1 MRIFLIFLVLL
12 HKFLNKKAKMLVKFA
27 VGNFLSFKE
36 KSTIDLN
43 ASSLTELRSDNIL
56 SSSISNVS
64 LLKSVVAYG
73 ANSSGKSNLFKAIR
87 FVTKFIQGSSK
98 DSQADEEIDIEP
110 FRLSTDTL
118 DKPSHFEIEV
128 VFDGSKYRY
137 GFEVDNKKVY
147 REWLYYSKKSKE
159 YLLFNREY
167 QSIEIGKKYDQTSEN
182 FINNTRENSLFL
194 SLCAQLNIKIAINII
209 KVLGDIKYI
218 SGTNDRNT
226 IDFTIKLLN
235 DPEYNIIVNNFIKG
249 ANLGFKQVKTENV
262 EVTSEM
268 LEKSGLPKELH
279 KMFLKNNKE
288 NVTITTEHIVYD
300 NKLEPKRN
308 TYFSLIK
315 NESLGTRKLFSLA
328 GPIIDAI
335 VNGKTLIIDE
345 FDARLHPLLGKAI
358 IKLFNSD
365 ENKKAQ
371 LLLASHNSH
380 YINSSSKLF
389 RRDQILIFE
398 KDVYGQTKFE
408 TLNDKKIRKD
418 ASFEKDY
425 LSGKYDG
432 IPVKLEINSQLNLF
446 E

>member
-1 MRIFLIFLVLL
+1 
-12 HKFLNKKAKMLVKFA
+12 MLVKFT

-36 KSTIDLN
+36 NSTIDLN

-56 SSSISNVS
+56 STSVSNVS

-73 ANSSGKSNLFKAIR
+73 ANSSGKSNLFKAIK
-87 FVTKFIQGSSK
+87 FVKKFIQNSSK
-98 DSQADEEIDIEP
+98 DSQADEEINIEP

-118 DKPSHFEIEV
+118 NKPSYFEIEI
-128 VFDGSKYRY
+128 VFDGAKYRY
-137 GFEVDNKKVY
+137 GFQVDKKKVHK
-147 REWLYYSKKSKE
+147 EWLYYSKKSKE
-159 YLLFNREY
+159 YLLFKRNL
-167 QSIEIGKKYDQTSEN
+167 QSIEIGKKYDVTSEH
-182 FINNTRENSLFL
+182 FISNTRENSLFL
-194 SLCAQLNIKIAINII
+194 SLCAQLNIKIAIKII
-209 KVLGDIKYI
+209 KDLGNIKYI
-218 SGTNDRNT
+218 SGTNDSEA
-226 IDFTIKLLN
+226 IDFTVKLLN
-235 DPEYNIIVNNFIKG
+235 DPVYKETINNFIKG
-249 ANLGFKQVKTENV
+249 ANLGFKQIKTENI
-262 EVTSEM
+262 ELTAEL

-279 KMFLKNNKE
+279 KILLERNKD
-288 NVTITTEHIVYD
+288 NVAIMTEHIVYD
-300 NKLEPKRN
+300 SNLEPKRS
-308 TYFSLIK
+308 TYFDLIR

-328 GPIIDAI
+328 GPIVDAI

-365 ENKKAQ
+365 ENNKAQ

-389 RRDQILIFE
+389 RRDQIMIFE
-398 KDVYGQTKFE
+398 KDLYGQTTFE

-432 IPVKLEINSQLNLF
+432 IPIKLEINSQLNLF

>member
-1 MRIFLIFLVLL
+1 
-12 HKFLNKKAKMLVKFA
+12 MLVKFT
-27 VGNFLSFKE
+27 VGNFLSFK
-36 KSTIDLN
+36 KKATIDLN
-43 ASSLTELRSDNIL
+43 ASSLTELRNENIL
-56 SSSISNVS
+56 STSVPNVS

-73 ANSSGKSNLFKAIR
+73 ANSSGKSNLFKAIK
-87 FVTKFIQGSSK
+87 FVKKFIQNSSK

-110 FRLSTDTL
+110 FRLSTDSIA
-118 DKPSHFEIEV
+118 KPSYFEIEV
-128 VFDGSKYRY
+128 VFDGAKYRY

-147 REWLYYSKKSKE
+147 REWLYFNNKSKE
-159 YLLFNREY
+159 YLLFNRDH
-167 QSIEIGKKYDQTSEN
+167 QSIEIGKKYDRTSEN

-209 KVLGDIKYI
+209 KDLGNLKYI
-218 SGTNDRNT
+218 SGTDDRNT
-226 IDFTIKLLN
+226 IDFTVKLLN
-235 DPEYNIIVNNFIKG
+235 DPEYNIIVNNFIRG

-262 EVTSEM
+262 EITSEM
-268 LEKSGLPKELH
+268 LKKSGIPKELR
-279 KMFLKNNKE
+279 KMFLKNKTE
-288 NVTITTEHIVYD
+288 NVVITTEHVVYD
-300 NKLEPKRN
+300 KNLEPARS
-308 TYFSLIK
+308 TYFSLMK

-358 IKLFNSD
+358 IKLFNSA

-371 LLLASHNSH
+371 LLLTSHNSH

-389 RRDQILIFE
+389 RRDQIVIFE
-398 KDVYGQTKFE
+398 KDDYGQTIFE
-408 TLNDKKIRKD
+408 TLNDKKTRKD
-418 ASFEKDY
+418 ESFEKNY

-432 IPVKLEINSQLNLF
+432 IPIKLEINSQLNLF

>member
-1 MRIFLIFLVLL
+1 M
-12 HKFLNKKAKMLVKFA
+12 
-27 VGNFLSFKE
+27 
-36 KSTIDLN
+36 DLN
-43 ASSLTELRSDNIL
+43 VSSLTELRNDNIL
-56 SSSISNVS
+56 STSTSSVN

-73 ANSSGKSNLFKAIR
+73 ANSSGKSNLFKAIK
-87 FVTKFIQGSSK
+87 FTKKFIKNSSK
-98 DSQADEEIDIEP
+98 DSQVDEHIDIEP
-110 FRLSTDTL
+110 FRLSTETL
-118 DKPSHFEIEV
+118 NEPSHFELEV
-128 VFDGSKYRY
+128 VFDGAKYRY
-137 GFEVDNKKVY
+137 GFEVDTQIVHK
-147 REWLYYSKKSKE
+147 EWLYFSTKNKE
-159 YLLFNREY
+159 YLLFEREL
-167 QSIEIGKKYDQTSEN
+167 QSIVVGKKYDSTSEN
-182 FINNTRENSLFL
+182 FINNTRENTLFL
-194 SLCAQLNIKIAINII
+194 SLCAQLNIKMAVDII
-209 KVLGDIKYI
+209 KNIANIKYI
-218 SGTNDRNT
+218 SGTNDSNT

-235 DPEYNIIVNNFIKG
+235 DPKYNIIVNNFIKG
-249 ANLGFKQVKTENV
+249 ANLGFKEVKTESI
-262 EVTSEM
+262 ELTQEM

-279 KMFLKNNKE
+279 KMVLESNKE
-288 NVTITTEHIVYD
+288 NIAIFTEHTIYD
-300 NKLEPKRN
+300 KNYDAKEI
-308 TYFSLIK
+308 TYFNLMK

-335 VNGKTLIIDE
+335 INGKTLIIDE

-358 IKLFNSD
+358 IKLFNSS

-398 KDVYGQTKFE
+398 KDEYGQTLFE

-432 IPVKLEINSQLNLF
+432 VPVKLEINSQLNLF

>member
-1 MRIFLIFLVLL
+1 MDMI
-12 HKFLNKKAKMLVKFA
+12 
-27 VGNFLSFKE
+27 
-36 KSTIDLN
+36 
-43 ASSLTELRSDNIL
+43 
-56 SSSISNVS
+56 
-64 LLKSVVAYG
+64 
-73 ANSSGKSNLFKAIR
+73 
-87 FVTKFIQGSSK
+87 
-98 DSQADEEIDIEP
+98 P
-110 FRLSTDTL
+110 
-118 DKPSHFEIEV
+118 
-128 VFDGSKYRY
+128 
-137 GFEVDNKKVY
+137 
-147 REWLYYSKKSKE
+147 
-159 YLLFNREY
+159 
-167 QSIEIGKKYDQTSEN
+167 
-182 FINNTRENSLFL
+182 
-194 SLCAQLNIKIAINII
+194 II
-209 KVLGDIKYI
+209 
-218 SGTNDRNT
+218 
-226 IDFTIKLLN
+226 
-235 DPEYNIIVNNFIKG
+235 PNIIVNNFIKG

-408 TLNDKKIRKD
+408 SLNDKKIRKD

-432 IPVKLEINSQLNLF
+432 IPIKLEINSQLNLF